1 MALRTGSLVS
11 SIVQKAVSY
20 DQKVINES
28 VEKLSKKSSLLK
40 GEIYELVKQQYVNFD
55 AQVSN
60 TVALEQ
66 RVREVRSDYQ
76 RIASRIEQDLK
87 GRITASCDKKEEIE
101 VRLGET
107 QSRIAVVQSLFDIF
121 QAVESSRMELQS
133 GKYVSASEHLSNAA
147 RSLDDIAKEGCE
159 AQVFRALKSEHALA
173 MSDLVLQLQEKWLG
187 FVSWSPKVVPSEPSM
202 EVLSCVELHVP
213 VQSTS
218 MDDDYRSEVISAM
231 KLLTSAGVWEQ
242 RVKLFA
248 QKLLHCVIRPLI
260 AHSCLKASHSTSK
273 GEIVVRLSKFPDEKS
288 TSITQL
294 CDELTSVFA
303 VISHVVP
310 REYEKEWLY
319 MIGGNLCSEIEE
331 LVIAHRLSTSI
342 PRHSSELCEYEDIR
356 ARTKAFEEDMAK
368 MGLCDAGNMCK
379 MSEYTSNVNI
389 HFISQ
394 QNQDLLVK
402 ARSILMR
409 PLHDTV
415 TIHYMNPF
423 QKLQQ
428 ILPTPSLDSDDTDS
442 FDIASLTFAFPRC
455 AVSKVVQEFVDHL
468 YQTLE
473 ECCQGTTTDP
483 SAAIQLFHLARSMV
497 DLFCAVLSSHHSAT
511 IAELPRAAAVQHN
524 NCMYLAHHLITLGH
538 QFHSRLPPPL
548 NTQTSTFID
557 QVPLVRGLGEE
568 CFLAEMRK
576 QSACLLE
583 FLKSFGTFTG
593 VSGDSLRPLVRQ
605 ALQRALLHTSKL
617 SKVYLEVL
625 PVGIHHKA
633 MGSLLNVLVSEVV
646 RMVLA
651 MEDIAAADATELH
664 ASLNLVIDKGPSVLL
679 LTTEE
684 ASTDSI
690 ASYCKNWERLKQLAV
705 VLNAS
710 LLEIV
715 ALWDSGKG
723 TIAKEFTVGE
733 ARGLIKALFRN
744 TERRAAALSKITL

>member
-1 MALRTGSLVS
+1 MS
-11 SIVQKAVSY
+11 SIVQKAGTY

-55 AQVSN
+55 TQASN

-66 RVREVRSDYQ
+66 RVREVRFDYQ
-76 RIASRIEQDLK
+76 RIATRIEQDLK
-87 GRITASCDKKEEIE
+87 GRITASCDKREEIE
-101 VRLGET
+101 ARLGET
-107 QSRIAVVQSLFDIF
+107 QGRIAVVQCLFDIF
-121 QAVESSRMELQS
+121 QEVESSRVDLLS

-147 RSLDDIAKEGCE
+147 WSLDDMSKQGCE

-173 MSDLVLQLQEKWLG
+173 MSDLVLQLQEKWLK
-187 FVSWSPKVVPSEPSM
+187 FVSWSPKVVPSKPSV
-202 EVLSCVELHVP
+202 EVLSCVELHMP
-213 VQSTS
+213 VLSTP
-218 MDDDYRSEVISAM
+218 MDDHRSEVISAM
-231 KLLTSAGVWEQ
+231 KLLASAGVWEQ
-242 RVKLFA
+242 RVKLFS
-248 QKLLHCVIRPLI
+248 QKLLHCVIKPLI
-260 AHSCLKASHSTSK
+260 THSCLKASHSTSK
-273 GEIVVRLSKFPDEKS
+273 GEIVIRLSKLPDEKV
-288 TSITQL
+288 TSIMQL
-294 CDELTSVFA
+294 YDELASFFA
-303 VISHVVP
+303 MIGHVVP
-310 REYEKEWLY
+310 QKYEKEWLH
-319 MIGGNLCSEIEE
+319 MIGGNLCPEIEE

-342 PRHSSELCEYEDIR
+342 PRSSSELCEYEAIR
-356 ARTKAFEEDMAK
+356 TRTKAFEEEMAR
-368 MGLCDAGNMCK
+368 MGVCDAGKMCK
-379 MSEYTSNVNI
+379 MSEYTSNVNV

-394 QNQDLLVK
+394 KNQDLLVK

-409 PLHDTV
+409 PLHETV
-415 TIHYMNPF
+415 TIHNKDPF
-423 QKLQQ
+423 LKLQQ
-428 ILPTPSLDSDDTDS
+428 ILPTPPDPSPDSDDTDN
-442 FDIASLTFAFPRC
+442 FDIASLMFVFPRC
-455 AVSKVVQEFVDHL
+455 AVSKVVQEFIDHL

-473 ECCQGTTTDP
+473 ECCQTTTDP
-483 SAAIQLFHLARSMV
+483 SAAVQLFHLARSMV
-497 DLFCAVLSSHHSAT
+497 DLFCAVLSSHHSAA
-511 IAELPRAAAVQHN
+511 IAELPRAAALQHN

-548 NTQTSTFID
+548 NSQNSTFID

-576 QSACLLE
+576 QSSCLLE

-593 VSGDSLRPLVRQ
+593 VSSDLLRPVVRQ
-605 ALQRALLHTSKL
+605 SLQRALLHTSTL

-625 PVGIHHKA
+625 PTSIHHKA
-633 MGSLLNVLVSEVV
+633 VGSLLNVLVSEVV
-646 RMVLA
+646 RMVLS

-723 TIAKEFTVGE
+723 TLAKEFSVGE